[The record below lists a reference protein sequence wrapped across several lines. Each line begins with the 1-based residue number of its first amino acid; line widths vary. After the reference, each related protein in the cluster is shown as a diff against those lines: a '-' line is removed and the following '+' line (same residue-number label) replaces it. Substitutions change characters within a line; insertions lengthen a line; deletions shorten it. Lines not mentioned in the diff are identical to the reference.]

1 MTTTPNSETGK
12 QPSLGATPWS
22 LDRILALLKANLLPA
37 SLCAVLSVSVF
48 LAAEIL
54 ITKKYDATMVVAE
67 VPDQLQGLLSQAGG
81 GGVASAVARL
91 KGLGGLGGEADEK
104 LNQYLALLTSRQVA
118 TELAKEPWILQGVF
132 SSEWDPNAKAWKS
145 GGIVR
150 MAANAAKSLLGYPAW
165 HPPDGSRL
173 ARVLQNTL
181 KTDQDLQTG
190 FVTIAYSNEDGDFA
204 MRFLQALNHTTDRIV
219 RAAAIQTST
228 NRIKF
233 LNQRLDI
240 EENADLRSG
249 LIDTIS
255 TEEHNLAMASSDPSY
270 AALMVVRPYWNDRP
284 SSPPLL
290 IVVGFSAAAGAGA
303 FYLWYFWKTRERQF
317 FSHRS

>member
-1 MTTTPNSETGK
+1 MTITADSGTGK
-12 QPSLGATPWS
+12 QTSAAPVPWS
-22 LDRILALLKANLLPA
+22 LDRIVALVKDNFLPA
-37 SLCAVLSVSVF
+37 SLCAVLSVAIF
-48 LAAEIL
+48 IAAEIL

-67 VPDQLQGLLSQAGG
+67 VPDQLQGPLSQAGG

-91 KGLGGLGGEADEK
+91 KGLGGLGGESDEK

-132 SSEWDPNAKAWKS
+132 NSEWDPETQSWKT
-145 GGIVR
+145 GGIAR
-150 MAANAAKSLLGYPAW
+150 MASNAVKSLIGYPAW

-173 ARVLQNTL
+173 ARVLQNSL

-190 FVTIAYSNEDGDFA
+190 FVTITYSNEDGDFA
-204 MRFLQALNHTTDRIV
+204 MRFLQALNAATDRIV

-228 NRIKF
+228 NRIRF
-233 LNQRLDI
+233 LNQRLDK
-240 EENADLRSG
+240 EEKADLRSG
-249 LIDTIS
+249 LIDTIG
-255 TEEHNLAMASSDPSY
+255 TEEHNLAMATSDPNY
-270 AALMVVRPYWNDRP
+270 AALMIVKPYRNDRP

-290 IVVGFSAAAGAGA
+290 IVVGFSVAAGAGA
-303 FYLWYFWKTRERQF
+303 LYLWILWKARGRQF

>member
-1 MTTTPNSETGK
+1 MTITPDSGTGN
-12 QPSLGATPWS
+12 QTSQAATPWS
-22 LDRILALLKANLLPA
+22 LDRILALVKDNLLPA
-37 SLCAVLSVSVF
+37 GLCAVLSVSVF

-54 ITKKYDATMVVAE
+54 IAKKYDATMVVAE

-81 GGVASAVARL
+81 SGVASAVARL

-104 LNQYLALLTSRQVA
+104 LNQYLVLLTSRQVA
-118 TELAKEPWILQGVF
+118 TELAKEPWVLQGVF
-132 SSEWDPNAKAWKS
+132 KSEWDPDAKAWKS
-145 GGIVR
+145 DGVVR
-150 MAANAAKSLLGYPAW
+150 MAANAAKSLIGYPAW

-173 ARVLQNTL
+173 ARILQNSL

-190 FVTIAYSNEDGDFA
+190 FVTITNSNEDGDFA
-204 MRFLQALNHTTDRIV
+204 MRLLQALNCATDRIV
-219 RAAAIQTST
+219 RAAAIQTSI

-233 LNQRLDI
+233 LNQRLDA
-240 EENADLRSG
+240 EEKADVRSG

-255 TEEHNLAMASSDPSY
+255 TEEHNLAMATSDPNY
-270 AALMVVRPYWNDRP
+270 AALMIVKPYWNDRP

-303 FYLWYFWKTRERQF
+303 FYLWFLWKARGHQPL
-317 FSHRS
+317 SHRS